1 MILARRLAPQPQAL
15 ASERGAFLIET
26 LVGAVLV
33 AIVAVAMFSAID
45 GVNQA
50 SGRTKGRAMSAS
62 VQTAGRCRR

>member
-1 MILARRLAPQPQAL
+1 M

-50 SGRTKGRAMSAS
+50 SGRTKGGHVR
-62 VQTAGRCRR
+62 VAGAVGQERCRSMPV